1 MASDSSTPTAP
12 REIVIVP
19 IPGFAMMAFT
29 SAIEPLRAANRIAD
43 RELYHWHI
51 YTPRAQPVTSSSG
64 IRVLADGALT
74 NAPAPTTAVVCA
86 GLAAHSYDDAETL
99 AWLRGQAAGGS
110 RLGALSTGTFVLARA
125 GVLDGYRCTTH
136 WESLPALTEAYPQLA
151 VTPSLFEIDGQ
162 RFTCSGG
169 TAAMDL
175 LLHLIVEDHGEAL
188 ATAVSDQF
196 IHGRIRAAADRQ
208 PMAEQIRLRSRAPKL
223 AAALDLMQ
231 NHIEAPL
238 ATSTIA
244 ARTGVSRRQLER
256 LFQDHMACS
265 PRDYYM
271 RIRLERARVLL
282 LETGLSIL
290 NVAVATGFSSQS
302 HFGACYRDHFGRTP
316 RQERTGPATAEAT

>member
-1 MASDSSTPTAP
+1 MTSDLSTPPTP

-19 IPGFAMMAFT
+19 VPGFAMMAFT
-29 SAIEPLRAANRIAD
+29 SAIEPLRAANRIAN
-43 RELYHWHI
+43 RELYRWHLH
-51 YTPRAQPVTSSSG
+51 TPRAEPVTASSG
-64 IRVLADGALT
+64 IRVLADGALSD
-74 NAPAPTTAVVCA
+74 APMPTTAIVCA
-86 GLAAHSYDDAETL
+86 GLEAHTHDDAETL
-99 AWLRGQAAGGS
+99 AWLRSQAASGS
-110 RLGALSTGTFVLARA
+110 RLGALSTATFVLARA
-125 GVLDGYRCTTH
+125 GVLDDYRCTTH
-136 WESLPALTEAYPQLA
+136 WESLPALAEAYPRLE
-151 VTPSLFEIDGQ
+151 VTPSLFEIDGE
-162 RFTCSGG
+162 RLTCSGG

-175 LLHLIVEDHGEAL
+175 LLHLIAKDHGEAL

-196 IHGRIRAAADRQ
+196 MHGRIRAAADRQ
-208 PMAEQIRLRSRAPKL
+208 PMAEQVRLRSRAPKL

-238 ATSTIA
+238 ATSTVA
-244 ARTGVSRRQLER
+244 ARTGISRRQLER

-302 HFGACYRDHFGRTP
+302 HFGACYRDYFGRTP
-316 RQERTGPATAEAT
+316 RQERTRSATAEAS